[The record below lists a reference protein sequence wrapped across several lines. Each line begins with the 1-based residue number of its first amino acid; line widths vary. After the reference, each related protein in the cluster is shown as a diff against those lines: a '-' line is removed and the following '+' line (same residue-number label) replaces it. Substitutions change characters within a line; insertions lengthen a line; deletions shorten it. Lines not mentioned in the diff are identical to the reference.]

1 MTSRRFRLTYL
12 ALAVLSAGPMAAQP
26 GYADTIIPVDQ
37 DRFTS
42 VLLDTDCQGQTID
55 GESAQGFDPFNSM
68 VWIEQQCAKIPIF
81 AFANANQNS
90 SIGPSSMSAFAN
102 AVYSAQSPG
111 SVLASAISNF
121 SVTFELPR
129 ASLLRLNGVLLGDGQ
144 VLGVETHLELTGP
157 DGTTIFSQ
165 TLTGPFPFGEPT
177 EQSIDEVLPLDPG
190 VYTLLGRALAAD
202 AVDMADDFI
211 AGESAFNFTVE
222 VSLLGDLNGDSVV
235 GILDL
240 LELLAAWG
248 DCPVKGEC
256 SADLNADGTVG
267 IIDLLTLLANWG

>member
-1 MTSRRFRLTYL
+1 MTSLRVRLTYP
-12 ALAVLSAGPMAAQP
+12 ALAVLSAGLMAAQP

-42 VLLDTDCQGQTID
+42 VVLDTDCLGQTAD
-55 GESAQGFDPFNSM
+55 GETAQGFDPFNSM

-90 SIGPSSMSAFAN
+90 SIGPSSMSAVAN
-102 AVYSAQSPG
+102 AMYSAQSPG
-111 SVLASAISNF
+111 SVFASAISNF

-157 DGTTIFSQ
+157 DDTTIFSQ
-165 TLTGPFPFGEPT
+165 TLTGPFRFGEPT
-177 EQSIDEVLPLDPG
+177 ELSIDEVLPLDPG

-202 AVDMADDFI
+202 AFDMADDFI

-222 VSLLGDLNGDSVV
+222 VSILGDLNGDSVV
-235 GILDL
+235 GVLDL
-240 LELLAAWG
+240 LELLGAWG
-248 DCPVKGEC
+248 DCPVTGEC
-256 SADLNADGTVG
+256 SADLNADGIVG
-267 IIDLLTLLANWG
+267 IPDLLILLGNWG

>member
-1 MTSRRFRLTYL
+1 MTSLRVRLTYP
-12 ALAVLSAGPMAAQP
+12 ALAVLSAGLMAAQP

-42 VLLDTDCQGQTID
+42 VVLDTDCLGQTAD
-55 GESAQGFDPFNSM
+55 GETAQGFDPFNSM

-90 SIGPSSMSAFAN
+90 SIGPSSMSAVAN
-102 AVYSAQSPG
+102 AMYSAQSPG
-111 SVLASAISNF
+111 SVFASAISNF

-157 DGTTIFSQ
+157 DGTTILSK
-165 TLTGPFPFGEPT
+165 TLSGPFRFGEPT

-202 AVDMADDFI
+202 AFDMADDFI

-222 VSLLGDLNGDSVV
+222 VSILGDLNGDSVV
-235 GILDL
+235 GVLDL

-256 SADLNADGTVG
+256 SADLNADGIVG
-267 IIDLLTLLANWG
+267 IPDLLILLGNWG